1 MNRTAAQSTPA
12 GLSPAGAPPANESHS
27 ANAPLAELHQVFQH
41 VKGHCA
47 LSDLSLRVDKGD
59 ALLLIGPNGAGKSL
73 TLRLLLG
80 LDHPSAG
87 SVRLFGQ
94 DLAHLND
101 ARMNRLRGRLGVV
114 LQGGSLLDELTVLEN
129 LLLPM
134 RAQANTRAR
143 LARAARLAITQLQ
156 LDGMEHQFPRA
167 LSLGQQRRVE
177 LARALINQPELL
189 ICDGL
194 SDGLDQPALRE
205 ILAILQVQRASRGL
219 SLIATDNRMLE
230 IIGPEDRVAV
240 MDRGRLLFAGTRV
253 GLESRWRDDL
263 ELRTIFEGHP

>member
-1 MNRTAAQSTPA
+1 MSDDTTVKLQVAGANERDFGKGTARIDRSTFEQLGIEQGDIIEIHGQRKTAAIALPPYPEDE
-12 GLSPAGAPPANESHS
+12 GLP
-27 ANAPLAELHQVFQH
+27 VI
-41 VKGHCA
+41 
-47 LSDLSLRVDKGD
+47 R
-59 ALLLIGPNGAGKSL
+59 
-73 TLRLLLG
+73 
-80 LDHPSAG
+80 
-87 SVRLFGQ
+87 
-94 DLAHLND
+94 
-101 ARMNRLRGRLGVV
+101 
-114 LQGGSLLDELTVLEN
+114 
-129 LLLPM
+129 
-134 RAQANTRAR
+134 
-143 LARAARLAITQLQ
+143 
-156 LDGMEHQFPRA
+156 LDGLLRA
-167 LSLGQQRRVE
+167 TAGVSMGDRVE